1 MSAEI
6 TKHRSMKNAVTAHP
20 PLKKTDS
27 VSSIASVESVVLTE
41 RPVLQQTR
49 LPHTL
54 DADTSQN
61 QWYSKFGS
69 AAIKSQSLIPLPIR
83 ATDIAQ
89 MMKLANDVFSRALN
103 WRVAVLRALLN
114 YSSSCRLGSLFIM
127 RPSDHLCSYF

>member
-1 MSAEI
+1 
-6 TKHRSMKNAVTAHP
+6 MKNAVTAHP

-27 VSSIASVESVVLTE
+27 VSSIASVDSVVQ
-41 RPVLQQTR
+41 PVLQQTR

-69 AAIKSQSLIPLPIR
+69 AAMKSQSLIPLPIR

-114 YSSSCRLGSLFIM
+114 YSSSCRLGSLFII
-127 RPSDHLCSYF
+127 